1 LGLYATNYS
10 ATSTNTRELTDRLF
24 SIGNGTG
31 TGPDERSN
39 ALTLL
44 KNGNLG
50 LGTDSPTYTLQVSGT
65 IGLSGD
71 ITNTS
76 SNTIYN
82 HADYVF
88 EHYFDGQSA
97 YKENYRM
104 SSLPE
109 VEAFVKANKHLPG
122 VQSREDI
129 RQNGWNITKNVS
141 KNLEKI
147 EELYL
152 HTISQQKVIDAQQKT
167 IENQQKDLDVQGAR
181 YDALEKEVNQLKQ
194 LLLKQRQD

>member
-1 LGLYATNYS
+1 
-10 ATSTNTRELTDRLF
+10 
-24 SIGNGTG
+24 
-31 TGPDERSN
+31 
-39 ALTLL
+39 
-44 KNGNLG
+44 
-50 LGTDSPTYTLQVSGT
+50 
-65 IGLSGD
+65 
-71 ITNTS
+71 
-76 SNTIYN
+76 
-82 HADYVF
+82 
-88 EHYFDGQSA
+88 
-97 YKENYRM
+97 M

-152 HTISQQKVIDAQQKT
+152 HTISQQKVIDAQQK
-167 IENQQKDLDVQGAR
+167 DLDVQGAR

>member
-1 LGLYATNYS
+1 
-10 ATSTNTRELTDRLF
+10 
-24 SIGNGTG
+24 
-31 TGPDERSN
+31 
-39 ALTLL
+39 
-44 KNGNLG
+44 
-50 LGTDSPTYTLQVSGT
+50 
-65 IGLSGD
+65 
-71 ITNTS
+71 
-76 SNTIYN
+76 
-82 HADYVF
+82 
-88 EHYFDGQSA
+88 
-97 YKENYRM
+97 M

-152 HTISQQKVIDAQQKT
+152 HTISQQKVIYAQQKT